1 MYRLGTFD
9 LKRNEGYWQ
18 VSRDPTKRTALVDE
32 STSFSKKSRLIVSL
46 RTSADSS
53 EPVTYLLEL
62 ESPTADGVISQRLK
76 CLQKYGL
83 DDASLENVWWDSAQK
98 EPP

>member
-53 EPVTYLLEL
+53 EL

-83 DDASLENVWWDSAQK
+83 DDASLENVWWDSAQV